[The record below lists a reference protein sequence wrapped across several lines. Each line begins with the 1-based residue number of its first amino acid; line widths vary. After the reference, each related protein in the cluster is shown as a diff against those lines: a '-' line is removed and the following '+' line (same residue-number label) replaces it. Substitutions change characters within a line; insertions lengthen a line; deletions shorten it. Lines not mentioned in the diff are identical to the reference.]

1 MDGRIARKRETSY
14 TTEMEVQ
21 FNSEIEAR
29 LAERAARHCLSP
41 DELVRDVVA
50 RYFEE
55 EDRFVEAV
63 KRGEAALERGGYLT
77 HEQVGDKLRR
87 FLEP

>member
-1 MDGRIARKRETSY
+1 
-14 TTEMEVQ
+14 MEVH

-29 LAERAARHCLSP
+29 LAERAARQCLSP

-50 RYFEE
+50 HYFQE

-63 KRGEAALERGGYLT
+63 KRGEAALERGDYIT
-77 HEQVGDKLRR
+77 HEQAGEKLQH
-87 FLEP
+87 FLRP